1 MRYYVAFQI
10 LEKMQKLILMVQ
22 ASIINSN
29 IFMYTLRVIM
39 MAHLEAMLKSEALP
53 LFYIKHIFVL

>member
-39 MAHLEAMLKSEALP
+39 MAHLEAMLLTEALP